1 MSPTDKE
8 AYDQASTIFSPDGR
22 MYQVEYAREA
32 IRRGGL
38 AMGIR
43 FKDGILF
50 GIDKS
55 VYNSLIEEDDLEK
68 FYRIT
73 PTVGTAASGLIA
85 DTRVLVD
92 LLREKAQEE
101 KKRYGEEPDIKT
113 LIGWVSS
120 INEIYTR
127 YEGVRPFGAAL
138 ILGGKDEYG
147 SHLYETDP
155 SGIYQERTATAIGR
169 GHTEGLAMLE
179 KEHSLNITRD
189 EAVQLALE
197 VLKATFERIDQE
209 RNLGMELHIISESGY
224 EKIDLTEDHV
234 TGKTTLLGK
243 KKAKSRK
250 APGKRETKKGKTPA
264 RKAKK

>member
-1 MSPTDKE
+1 MRPKEKE

-101 KKRYGEEPDIKT
+101 KMRYGEEPDIKT
-113 LIGWVSS
+113 LISWVSK

-127 YEGVRPFGAAL
+127 YEGVRPFGTAL
-138 ILGGKDEYG
+138 IFGGKDEYG
-147 SHLYETDP
+147 YHLYETDP

-169 GHTEGLAMLE
+169 GYTEGLAILE
-179 KEHSLNITRD
+179 KKHSLDITRD
-189 EAVQLALE
+189 EAVQLALD
-197 VLKATFERIDQE
+197 VLQATFERIEEE
-209 RNLGMELHIISESGY
+209 RNLGMELHILSDSGY

-234 TGKTTLLGK
+234 TGKTHLPGQK
-243 KKAKSRK
+243 RAKSRK
-250 APGKRETKKGKTPA
+250 APSKRVPKKRKTPA
-264 RKAKK
+264 RKT